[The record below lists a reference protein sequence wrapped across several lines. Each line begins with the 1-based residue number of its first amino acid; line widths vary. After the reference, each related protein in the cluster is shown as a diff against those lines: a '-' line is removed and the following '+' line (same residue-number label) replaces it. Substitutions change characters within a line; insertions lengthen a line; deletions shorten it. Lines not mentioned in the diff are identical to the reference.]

1 MIKYLHIPVDGADP
15 IQVPIGEGIFVERKS
30 ATVMK
35 LYWTTSL
42 DHHVELTTVGSTA
55 AMVKAIEDALVEGS
69 VKNWTD
75 AVVPVKLPDGETVT
89 SATVTTGP

>member
-15 IQVPIGEGIFVERKS
+15 IQIPIGEGIFVERKS
-30 ATVMK
+30 DTKMK

-42 DHHVELTTVGSTA
+42 DHHVELLTVDSTV
-55 AMVKAIEDALVEGS
+55 AMVKAIEEALVEGS

>member
-1 MIKYLHIPVDGADP
+1 MIKYLHIPVNGADP

-42 DHHVELTTVGSTA
+42 DHHVELETVDSTA
-55 AMVKAIEDALVEGS
+55 AMVKAIEEALVEGS

-75 AVVPVKLPDGETVT
+75 AIVSVKIPDGETVT